1 MRIMSPWITTQGGCV
16 VFFSMALPMHAALCD
31 NGNMV
36 AILARVR
43 YISENRIVIC
53 NKARYMEN
61 GGKIT
66 DKKFDLESDLIN
78 ITPLVLL
85 ICAAVAVFYYVD
97 VFGWQFSKNQSDWSA
112 FGSYIGGIFGPLVSF
127 ITLLAVLKTV
137 ALQRELLA
145 TQRSEFKAMQALQ
158 QNTFDAQQSQINEA
172 AIKSYVDGI
181 ERFREF
187 GLQMVDRHILLF
199 ENKLD
204 RAEANIGRYN
214 EVVSINRI
222 GLKPGLMSEAL
233 KQKETS
239 AKMIERLVALS
250 VAISQDE
257 FLTIESIQDFYRNG
271 MSKVFSN
278 ELAEFESC

>member
-1 MRIMSPWITTQGGCV
+1 
-16 VFFSMALPMHAALCD
+16 
-31 NGNMV
+31 
-36 AILARVR
+36 
-43 YISENRIVIC
+43 
-53 NKARYMEN
+53 MEN

-66 DKKFDLESDLIN
+66 DEKFDLKSDLIN
-78 ITPLVLL
+78 VTPLVLL
-85 ICAAVAVFYYVD
+85 ICAAAAVYCYVD

-112 FGSYIGGIFGPLVSF
+112 FGSYIGGIFSPLVSF

-145 TQRSEFKAMQALQ
+145 TQRSEFKSMQALQ
-158 QNTFDAQQSQINEA
+158 QKTFDVQQSQINEA

-181 ERFREF
+181 ARFREF
-187 GLQMVDRHILLF
+187 GLQMIDRHILLF

-214 EVVSINRI
+214 EVMTVNRI

-233 KQKETS
+233 RQKETS
-239 AKMIERLVALS
+239 AKMIEHLVALS
-250 VAISQDE
+250 VTISQDE
-257 FLTIESIQDFYRNG
+257 FSTIESIQDFYRNG

-278 ELAEFESC
+278 EVAESESC